1 MNPNLD
7 NVRWTMSKTELQK
20 AIIELRNQGKQVRPD
35 PPSSNANVESPH
47 FRPTQ
52 NESAGP
58 KDPTPA
64 KAPLAVAPVLEVEE
78 DDNHNGNIAAAEA
91 NTDQNRDQP
100 HPNASCITPAPAR
113 ESSNQ
118 GHGQAQVASTLDEA
132 PNAEG
137 NSSQAKVSDRDILR
151 AINTGYQAQRDTNEV
166 YREQFAQH
174 NEQMSGLLQTQ
185 NVQGATIA
193 QQGQEITAHSATLVQ
208 QGQKITA
215 NTKVSAQ
222 AMGIAQVALLTAQKA
237 LKDKDKKGL
246 LGRNS
251 DPLQRARTGNLFD
264 TPPTDIGE

>member
-1 MNPNLD
+1 LTNNSSFVAPALPF
-7 NVRWTMSKTELQK
+7 SGQ
-20 AIIELRNQGKQVRPD
+20 RPD
-35 PPSSNANVESPH
+35 PPSS
-47 FRPTQ
+47 PTG
-52 NESAGP
+52 A
-58 KDPTPA
+58 PA
-64 KAPLAVAPVLEVEE
+64 QVGV
-78 DDNHNGNIAAAEA
+78 
-91 NTDQNRDQP
+91 QP

-118 GHGQAQVASTLDEA
+118 GHGQAQVASTLEEA

-151 AINTGYQAQRDTNEV
+151 AINTGYQAQRETNEV
-166 YREQFAQH
+166 YRVQFTQH

-208 QGQKITA
+208 QGQEITA
-215 NTKVSAQ
+215 NTKESAE

-237 LKDKDKKGL
+237 SKDKKCL

-264 TPPTDIGE
+264 TPPTRSNGTDIEGNAASGGGGGPFQGAQKDLFADANTTTNGNGNA